1 MARHHSAPTN
11 LIRRLR
17 PSPER
22 FAAAAAVHDPSLLLA
37 LEASCLRGE
46 RPPGPRRPA

>member
-1 MARHHSAPTN
+1 MTRPHRTLGR

-17 PSPER
+17 PAPAR

-37 LEASCLRGE
+37 LRAAAAT
-46 RPPGPRRPA
+46 RPRAR

>member
-1 MARHHSAPTN
+1 MDRHHPALSK

-22 FAAAAAVHDPSLLLA
+22 FAAAAAVHDPSVLLA
-37 LEASCLRGE
+37 LEAARPLRDLT
-46 RPPGPRRPA
+46 ATSLCAA